1 MTDIDLRCCDVRDLL
16 ADVEPGSVAGVI
28 ADAPWPYDN
37 GTSGGSGTSGV
48 DSLYQ
53 TPSIENIAHTL
64 ASTFYLCGAS
74 AYLAAW
80 VTWPKLA
87 EWQAAT
93 AGEHWP
99 WRYVTGGA
107 WHKSNGFGMGYHH
120 AGDSE
125 LWLLYVKGSPRPAD
139 GRQTNGVTA
148 PRLGH
153 SEKPQEALDVL
164 VRTVAPVGG
173 LVLDPFAGESAS
185 LARCCR
191 RLGRRY
197 IGAEI
202 DPDRHARAM
211 RRLAGESAKQAAMVG
226 QETLFGGGA

>member
-1 MTDIDLRCCDVRDLL
+1 VNDIDLRCCDVRDLL

-28 ADAPWPYDN
+28 ADPPWRYQGD
-37 GTSGGSGTSGV
+37 TSGGSGSSGAG
-48 DSLYQ
+48 DLY
-53 TPSIENIAHTL
+53 PGLGDAAIAHHL
-64 ASTFYLCGAS
+64 GLSYHLCRGS
-74 AYLAAW
+74 AYLAVW
-80 VTWPKLA
+80 LTWPKLL
-87 EWQAAT
+87 EWHAAT

-107 WHKSNGFGMGYHH
+107 WCKSNGFGMGYHH

-153 SEKPQEALDVL
+153 SEKPQDALDVL
-164 VRTVAPVGG
+164 VKTVAPAGG
-173 LVLDPFAGESAS
+173 LVLDPYAGESAS

-202 DPDRHARAM
+202 DPDRHARAL
-211 RRLAGESAKQAAMVG
+211 RRLNGESAKQAAMVG
-226 QETLFGGGA
+226 QETLFG

>member
-1 MTDIDLRCCDVRDLL
+1 MNDIDLRCCDVRDLL

-28 ADAPWPYDN
+28 ADPPWKYGSPREAKTIAGLAGCASSHYDEQQ
-37 GTSGGSGTSGV
+37 GAA
-48 DSLYQ
+48 
-53 TPSIENIAHTL
+53 IAHHL
-64 ASTFYLCGAS
+64 ASTFHLCGS
-74 AYLAAW
+74 DAYLAVW
-80 VTWPKLA
+80 LTWPKLLDWH
-87 EWQAAT
+87 EAT

-107 WHKSNGFGMGYHH
+107 WCKSNGFGIGYHH

-139 GRQTNGVTA
+139 GRQTNGITA

-153 SEKPQEALDVL
+153 SEKPQDALDVL
-164 VRTVAPVGG
+164 VKTVAPVGG
-173 LVLDPFAGESAS
+173 LVLDPYAGESAS

-202 DPDRHARAM
+202 DPDRHARAL
-211 RRLAGESAKQAAMVG
+211 RRLNGESAKQATMVG
-226 QETLFGGGA
+226 QETLFG

>member
-1 MTDIDLRCCDVRDLL
+1 VNDIDLRCCDVRDLL
-16 ADVEPGSVAGVI
+16 ADVEPGSVAGVVSDPPW
-28 ADAPWPYDN
+28 AYANDAN
-37 GTSGGSGTSGV
+37 SGGVGA
-48 DSLYQ
+48 LYS
-53 TPSIENIAHTL
+53 TPTNDEIAATL
-64 ASTFYLCGAS
+64 DAAFDACGPD
-74 AYLAAW
+74 AYLAVW
-80 VTWPKLA
+80 CTWPKLA
-87 EWQAAT
+87 EWFAVH
-93 AGEHWP
+93 GSMR

-107 WHKSNGFGMGYHH
+107 WCKSNGFGIGYHH

-153 SEKPQEALDVL
+153 SEKPQDALDVL
-164 VRTVAPVGG
+164 VKTVAPAGG
-173 LVLDPFAGESAS
+173 LVLDPYAGESAS

-202 DPDRHARAM
+202 DPDRHARAL
-211 RRLAGESAKQAAMVG
+211 RRLNGESAKQAAMVG
-226 QETLFGGGA
+226 QESLFG